1 MIRGLT
7 SIIIAMSFGIAGT
20 AQAAGDAAAG
30 KAKAALCIGCHGD
43 KGQGVPPNPVLAGK
57 PEAEQIKALKDYK
70 SGARANPVM
79 SGMAATLSDQ
89 DIENVSAY
97 FSSQK

>member
-7 SIIIAMSFGIAGT
+7 SIIIATSFGIAGT

-30 KAKAALCIGCHGD
+30 KAKAALCIGCHGE
-43 KGQGVPPNPVLAGK
+43 KGQGIPPNPALAGK

-70 SGARANPVM
+70 SGSRANPVM
-79 SGMAATLSDQ
+79 NGMAATLSDQ